1 MRESRRWSS
10 GLAVAGRNSC
20 GGSCDEAGS
29 IDEWNGIAVAKK
41 NAGQHWEMVFRGD
54 SSGARCLKQPYRLVE
69 QTDEVIM
76 EIKVPFW
83 MDKDD
88 IKVRRC

>member
-1 MRESRRWSS
+1 VW
-10 GLAVAGRNSC
+10 N
-20 GGSCDEAGS
+20 
-29 IDEWNGIAVAKK
+29 EWVTVAKK
-41 NAGQHWEMVFRGD
+41 NAGQHWDMLFRGD
-54 SSGARCLKQPYRLVE
+54 SSGVRCLKQPYRLVE

-88 IKVRRC
+88 IKVTCADESVSECVKTKPQRADGGLRVSRSPSSG